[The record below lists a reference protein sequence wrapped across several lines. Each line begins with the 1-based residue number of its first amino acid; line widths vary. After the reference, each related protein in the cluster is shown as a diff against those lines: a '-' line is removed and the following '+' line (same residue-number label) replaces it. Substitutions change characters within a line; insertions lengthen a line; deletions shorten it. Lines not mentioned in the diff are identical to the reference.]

1 LSEIFGPEVKDLLT
15 GDTVQDAK
23 NAQKFAAIL
32 AQGYT
37 LVKEGDEKITI
48 EAGPDHWPMPIPL
61 VKANEQWYFNT
72 SAGKEEIVNRHIGK
86 DELHAIG
93 ICRAYVT
100 AQQQFADISSATG
113 KGVNYA
119 LKFKSAPGKK
129 DGLYWSAAENEK
141 ASPFGPLVAKAIAE
155 GYIGNKNAGPQPFH
169 GYYFKILTR
178 QGKAAA
184 GGKMNY
190 MDHGHLTKGFAVVA
204 YPAHWDQSGIMTF
217 IVNQTGQI
225 YQRNLG
231 EKTTRII
238 GEMNEYNPDAEWTLV
253 NEEGI
258 VSGASEK

>member
-1 LSEIFGPEVKDLLT
+1 
-15 GDTVQDAK
+15 
-23 NAQKFAAIL
+23 
-32 AQGYT
+32 
-37 LVKEGDEKITI
+37 
-48 EAGPDHWPMPIPL
+48 
-61 VKANEQWYFNT
+61 
-72 SAGKEEIVNRHIGK
+72 
-86 DELHAIG
+86 
-93 ICRAYVT
+93 
-100 AQQQFADISSATG
+100 
-113 KGVNYA
+113 
-119 LKFKSAPGKK
+119 
-129 DGLYWSAAENEK
+129 
-141 ASPFGPLVAKAIAE
+141 VAKAIAE